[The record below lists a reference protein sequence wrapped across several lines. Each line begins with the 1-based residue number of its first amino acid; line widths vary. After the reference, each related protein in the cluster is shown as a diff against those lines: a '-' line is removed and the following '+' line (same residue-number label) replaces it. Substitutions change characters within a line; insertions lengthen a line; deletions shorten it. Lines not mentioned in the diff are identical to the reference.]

1 MIKRCILLGSF
12 LLLIVS
18 QFSCKSDRLQLDVSS
33 VKVDLRVERM
43 EKDLFSLDP
52 SAIKSSIPALESKYG
67 KAFQAFS
74 YSVNAGEISD
84 TSFAGLLVDFCTDK
98 LNNEVYE
105 KVMEAFPDAGFLE
118 AGLED
123 AFRHYRYYFP
133 SRGVPQVFTTVTGFN
148 RSIITLAGEPVLGIG
163 LDLYLGT
170 GNKYYSGLG
179 IYDYMAARM
188 NSWNIIPDCMYAW
201 ALKDWEFET
210 IKYQADNVFSRIIH
224 EGKIKYFER
233 CMLPDTR
240 DTLIFG
246 FTGNQMKFCRNN
258 ESQMWK
264 YLVEHDLLY
273 SSDQMVIRKLTG
285 EGPFT
290 SFFTTESPGRAG
302 MWIGYKIVEAY
313 MTRNPS
319 VTLEQLMADPDYQG
333 ILERARYN
341 PQ

>member
-1 MIKRCILLGSF
+1 MIKRYLLLSSFF
-12 LLLIVS
+12 LLIIS
-18 QFSCKSDRLQLDVSS
+18 QYSCKRDRLQVDVSS
-33 VKVDLRVERM
+33 VKVDIQVERM

-52 SAIKSSIPALESKYG
+52 SAIRSSIPSLEAKYG

-74 YSVNAGEISD
+74 YSVNAGEIAD
-84 TSFAGLLVDFCTDK
+84 TSFPGLLVDFCTDK
-98 LNNEVYE
+98 LNNEVYQ
-105 KVMEAFPDAGFLE
+105 KVSEAFPDAGFIE

-133 SRGVPQVFTTVTGFN
+133 SREVPQVFTSITGFN

-163 LDLYLGT
+163 LELYLGS
-170 GNKYYSGLG
+170 GCKYYTELG

-188 NSWNIIPDCMYAW
+188 NSYNIIPDCMYAW
-201 ALKDWEFET
+201 ALRDWEFEAAR
-210 IKYQADNVFSRIIH
+210 YAADNVFSRIIH
-224 EGKIKYFER
+224 EGKVKYFER

-246 FTGNQMKFCRNN
+246 FSGDQMKFCRNN
-258 ESQMWK
+258 EAQMWK
-264 YLVEHDLLY
+264 YLVEHNLLY
-273 SSDQMVIRKLTG
+273 STDQMVIRKLTG

-290 SFFTTESPGRAG
+290 SFFTTESPGRSG
-302 MWIGYKIVEAY
+302 IWIGYRIVEAY
-313 MTRNPS
+313 MMRNPS
-319 VTLEQLMADPDYQG
+319 VTLEQLMSDPDYQG